1 MERLITKI
9 EVGKKNKNRV
19 NVYLDEEFAF
29 ACSADLVYYYKLAK
43 GKKIDEKF
51 LNEIVEEDN
60 YLKGKNYALKLLEKG
75 YKSEKEIYDKLIS
88 REYNEKSIAKIISFL
103 REYEFIDDERY
114 CKLFVNEKLY
124 SYGRNKI
131 KYLLMKKGINNEIIE
146 YTINNIDENI
156 EKEVA
161 IKLAEKKYK
170 LLISSEKNYKKLYK
184 KIGDYLLN
192 RGYNYNIVSGIL
204 NNIIRIEDTNND
216 NTIGDDLQKL
226 AEKRYRIVCK
236 SEKDPIKI
244 YRKLS
249 AYLMRRGYHWEDIKN
264 ILKGIVENE

>member
-1 MERLITKI
+1 MEKLITKI

-19 NVYLDEEFAF
+19 NIYLDEQFAF
-29 ACSADLVYYYKLAK
+29 ACSTDLVYYYKLAK
-43 GKKIDEKF
+43 GTRIDEEF
-51 LNEIVEEDN
+51 LDEIVKEDN

-88 REYNEKSIAKIISFL
+88 KEYNEKSIAKIMSFL
-103 REYEFIDDERY
+103 REYEFVDDKRY
-114 CKLFVNEKLY
+114 CKLFVNERLY

-156 EKEVA
+156 EKEGAV
-161 IKLAEKKYK
+161 KLAEKKYNS
-170 LLISSEKNYKKLYK
+170 LITSEKNYKKLYK

-192 RGYNYNIVSGIL
+192 RGYNYDIVSGIL

-216 NTIGDDLQKL
+216 NTIGGDLQEV
-226 AEKRYRIVCK
+226 AEKRYRIICK

-264 ILKGIVENE
+264 TLKGIVENE